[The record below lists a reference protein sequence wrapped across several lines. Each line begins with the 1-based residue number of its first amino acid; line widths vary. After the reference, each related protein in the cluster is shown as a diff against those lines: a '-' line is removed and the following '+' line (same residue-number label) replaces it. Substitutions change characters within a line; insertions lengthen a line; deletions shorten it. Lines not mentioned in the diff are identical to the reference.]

1 MNFEFEI
8 YVSEKTGKKMV
19 YVSCDE
25 SSGAEY
31 SYETP
36 EDIGKAI
43 AFYLNT
49 YYPEVVETAGRD
61 MTEIEEE

>member
-19 YVSCDE
+19 YVSCDG

-36 EDIGKAI
+36 EDIGNAI

-49 YYPEVVETAGRD
+49 YYPEVRELVERSD
-61 MTEIEEE
+61 W